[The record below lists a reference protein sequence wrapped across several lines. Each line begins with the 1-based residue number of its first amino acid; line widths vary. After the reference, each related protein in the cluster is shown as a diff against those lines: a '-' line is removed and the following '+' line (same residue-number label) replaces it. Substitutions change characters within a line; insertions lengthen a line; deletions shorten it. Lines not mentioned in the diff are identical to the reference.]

1 MKGYYTMAVSIRPMP
16 PFYDV
21 TIANEKYPA
30 VVRFEEDNLQ
40 APYQRI
46 LRRFSFHGL
55 GDIAQLGETVT
66 FCGDDYT
73 IIKRDARPHIC
84 YVRATGVNLVLT
96 TGANLTSTT
105 VLLTIKKPK
114 NVHGAAASNSFE
126 THATNV
132 TAVKQIVDRNED
144 ETNSIVNKTSVAH
157 FYIPY
162 SIAVDL
168 NQKWQVVESGRMW
181 RIESINDLVEQ
192 DKFPYVTCSQL
203 GYKSP

>member
-1 MKGYYTMAVSIRPMP
+1 MTTSIRPMP

-21 TIANEKYPA
+21 TIDTVKYPS
-30 VVRFEEDNLQ
+30 VVQVNEDELQ
-40 APYQRI
+40 VPYQR
-46 LRRFSFHGL
+46 RVASFSFRGL
-55 GDIAQLGETVT
+55 GDIAKLGETVT
-66 FCGDDYT
+66 YCGDDYK
-73 IIKRDARPHIC
+73 IIRRDAREHAC
-84 YVRATGVNLVLT
+84 YVHAVGVNLVLT